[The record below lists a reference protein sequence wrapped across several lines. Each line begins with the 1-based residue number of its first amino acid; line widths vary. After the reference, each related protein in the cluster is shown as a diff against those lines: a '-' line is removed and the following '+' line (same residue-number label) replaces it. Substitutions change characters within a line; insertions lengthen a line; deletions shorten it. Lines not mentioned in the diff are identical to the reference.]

1 MKHKKVFVA
10 GHRGM
15 VGSAIYRSLLAA
27 GYREADIVT
36 RTRRELNLCDQHD
49 VQSFFEH
56 ERPDQVYLA
65 AAKVGGIYANNHYPG
80 DFIFENLMIQ
90 TNVIGTAFKVG
101 VPQLLF
107 LGSSCIYPKLAPQ
120 PMLESALLSGALEA
134 TNEPYAVA
142 KIAGIKLCESLTRQ
156 YGQSHGI
163 DYRSLMPTNLYGPG
177 DNYHAENSHVIP
189 GLIRRFHEAKAAR
202 LPSVSV
208 WGTGKAK
215 REFLHVDDLASAALH
230 VMDLPRDTFYGK
242 VTPQCSHLNV
252 GSDEDISISDLAAE
266 IKNVTGFAGSIQFDA
281 NMPDGAPRKLMESSL
296 IRSMGWQPKI
306 GLRTG
311 LKDAYSD
318 FINNDYRA

>member
-1 MKHKKVFVA
+1 
-10 GHRGM
+10 M
-15 VGSAIYRSLLAA
+15 VGSSIYRSLLAA

-36 RTRRELNLCDQHD
+36 RTRRELDLCDQHE
-49 VQSFFEH
+49 VQSFFER

-90 TNVIGTAFKVG
+90 TNVIGAAFKFG

-189 GLIRRFHEAKAAR
+189 GLIRRFHEAKEAR

-230 VMDLPRDTFYGK
+230 VMELPRDTFYEK
-242 VTPQCSHLNV
+242 VPHQCSHLNV
-252 GSDEDISISDLAAE
+252 GFDEDISIADLAAE
-266 IKNVTGFAGSIQFDA
+266 IKNVTGFAGSIEFDDS
-281 NMPDGAPRKLMESSL
+281 MPDGAPRKLMESSL

-306 GLRTG
+306 GLHAG
-311 LKDAYSD
+311 LQDAYAD
-318 FINNDYRA
+318 FLKNDYRA

>member
-1 MKHKKVFVA
+1 
-10 GHRGM
+10 M
-15 VGSAIYRSLLAA
+15 VGSAILRSLLAA
-27 GYREADIVT
+27 GYREVDIVT
-36 RTRRELNLCDQHD
+36 RTRRELDLCDQHE

-90 TNVIGTAFKVG
+90 NNVVGSSFKSG
-101 VPQLLF
+101 VRQLLF

-120 PMLESALLSGALEA
+120 PMLESALLSGMLEA

-156 YGQSHGI
+156 YGESHGI

-189 GLIRRFHEAKAAR
+189 GLIRRFHEAKMAGS
-202 LPSVSV
+202 PDVSV

-242 VTPQCSHLNV
+242 VTTQCSHLNV
-252 GSDEDISISDLAAE
+252 GFNKDISIADLAEA
-266 IKNVTGFAGSIQFDA
+266 IKNITGFAGNIKFDS
-281 NMPDGAPRKLMESSL
+281 NMPDGAPRKLMESNL

-306 GLRTG
+306 ELYAGLQN
-311 LKDAYSD
+311 AYAD
-318 FINNDYRA
+318 FLNTDYRAT